1 MLLEGLGMAE
11 ELKSKVLLFRQVPNY
26 SISFLLS
33 LDDGEST
40 ESV

>member
-1 MLLEGLGMAE
+1 MAK
-11 ELKSKVLLFRQVPNY
+11 ELKSKVLFFRQVPNF

-33 LDDGEST
+33 LDEGEST